1 MGGQLLVIF
10 ISGAVFAGAGEGF
23 GPFQRGLFTRA
34 EERRFAPQRQV
45 AQTQFAL
52 ARFFGTFAVH
62 IEAKQAAVYLRGADF
77 HELAQARF
85 DRGVGHGFFQR
96 QHGVGGSGG
105 EGVIVGTVIH
115 AAAFFKMETLKIYHG
130 LPRVLP
136 LLHRPSERFW
146 FRRPVVGRA
155 APSRLQIRRA
165 APLDCPSSKRV
176 DCLHYSFFY

>member
-23 GPFQRGLFTRA
+23 GPFQRGFFARA
-34 EERRFAPQRQV
+34 EERRFAPKRQV

-85 DRGVGHGFFQR
+85 DSGIGHGFFQS

-115 AAAFFKMETLKIYHG
+115 MAAFFKMETLKIYHG
-130 LPRVLP
+130 LPPVLP
-136 LLHRPSERFW
+136 FYTGRLNAFCSDGLWPAGQRHHACRFGVQPLLT
-146 FRRPVVGRA
+146 A
-155 APSRLQIRRA
+155 
-165 APLDCPSSKRV
+165 
-176 DCLHYSFFY
+176 LHQKG